1 MTEMTWVN
9 AITAALR
16 EEMTRDE
23 RVFIIG
29 EDVIYNHR
37 GDMPDFVEQFGL
49 DRVRNTPISEA
60 GFIGAAAGAAMVG
73 MRPVID
79 CMIAPFLYVA
89 FDQVV
94 SIISKSTYL
103 YGGQASLP
111 LTIRAPMYFGR
122 NTAAQH
128 SDRPLSTFMTI
139 PGLKIV
145 APSCPRDLKGLLKA
159 AIREDDPVI
168 CFEDN
173 RLRLERQDVP
183 EGDDVIPLGVA
194 DIKRSGKDVTVVAI
208 SGTVKAALTAA
219 GSLEQDGISAEVIDP
234 RSLVPLD
241 SAAILESVQKTHRLV
256 VVDPSHEVCSVASE
270 ISALVAEE
278 AFWSLEAP
286 IARVTTPHIHIP
298 FSPPLEADIYP
309 TADRISAAVRK
320 TVA

>member
-1 MTEMTWVN
+1 
-9 AITAALR
+9 
-16 EEMTRDE
+16 
-23 RVFIIG
+23 
-29 EDVIYNHR
+29 
-37 GDMPDFVEQFGL
+37 
-49 DRVRNTPISEA
+49 
-60 GFIGAAAGAAMVG
+60 
-73 MRPVID
+73 
-79 CMIAPFLYVA
+79 
-89 FDQVV
+89 
-94 SIISKSTYL
+94 
-103 YGGQASLP
+103 
-111 LTIRAPMYFGR
+111 
-122 NTAAQH
+122 
-128 SDRPLSTFMTI
+128 MTI